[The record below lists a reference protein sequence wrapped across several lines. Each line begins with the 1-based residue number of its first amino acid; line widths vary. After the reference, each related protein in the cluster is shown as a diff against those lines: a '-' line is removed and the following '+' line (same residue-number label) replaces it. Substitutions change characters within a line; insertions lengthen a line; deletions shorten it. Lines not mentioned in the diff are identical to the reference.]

1 MHEHEHNDVNAMS
14 QRRFFTVTILNS
26 LITLIEFLGGVFSGS
41 LSLLSDAFHNFADSA
56 SVVGSYYAHRISQ
69 RPQNQLN
76 TFGYKRAQI
85 ISAFLNSLF
94 LVIIS
99 VVLIVEGVQKLFKPE
114 QINGNLMLIV
124 AVVSTVANLVS
135 TLLLSR
141 GSKHNLNIRA
151 TYLHL
156 LSDTLASLGV
166 ILGGILIKLFDW
178 VLVDPIITIIVAL
191 YISAEA
197 YPIIKKTVKILMQ
210 GSPMVDCYA
219 IQKDMMN
226 IEGITGVHH
235 VHIWSVDE
243 NSIVFSAHINMQDM
257 LISEA
262 EKIYDPVA
270 KLLHDKYGIEH
281 VTLQAEVER
290 GKKEDLYLDS
300 RNDIN

>member
-1 MHEHEHNDVNAMS
+1 MHEHNHNEAMS
-14 QRRFFTVTILNS
+14 QQRFFTVTILNT
-26 LITLIEFLGGVFSGS
+26 LITLVEFVGGILSGS

-124 AVVSTVANLVS
+124 AVVSTVANLIS
-135 TLLLSR
+135 TVMLSR
-141 GSKHNLNIRA
+141 GSKHNLNVRA

-166 ILGGILIKLFDW
+166 IFGGVLIKLFNW
-178 VLVDPIITIIVAL
+178 VLVDPIVTIIVAI

-210 GSPMVDCYA
+210 GSPMIDCYD
-219 IQKDMMN
+219 IQNDMMQ
-226 IEGITGVHH
+226 IDGITGVHH

-243 NSIVFSAHINMQDM
+243 NSVIFSAHVNMDDM

-262 EKIYDPVA
+262 EKIYDPVS

-281 VTLQAEVER
+281 VTLQAEVKR
-290 GKKEDLYLDS
+290 GTKEDLYFDTKT
-300 RNDIN
+300 DIE

>member
-1 MHEHEHNDVNAMS
+1 MHEHNHNEAMS
-14 QRRFFTVTILNS
+14 QQRFFTVTILNT
-26 LITLIEFLGGVFSGS
+26 LITLVEFVGGILSGS

-124 AVVSTVANLVS
+124 AVVSTVANLIS
-135 TLLLSR
+135 TVMLSR

-166 ILGGILIKLFDW
+166 IFGGILIKLFNW
-178 VLVDPIITIIVAL
+178 VLVDPIVTIIVAI

-210 GSPMVDCYA
+210 GSPMIDCYD
-219 IQKDMMN
+219 IQNDMMQ
-226 IEGITGVHH
+226 IDGITGVHH

-243 NSIVFSAHINMQDM
+243 NSVIFSAHVNMDDM

-262 EKIYDPVA
+262 EKIYDPVS

-281 VTLQAEVER
+281 VTLQAEVKR
-290 GKKEDLYLDS
+290 GTKEDLYFDTKT
-300 RNDIN
+300 DIE

>member
-1 MHEHEHNDVNAMS
+1 MHEHNHNEAMS
-14 QRRFFTVTILNS
+14 QQRFFTVTILNT
-26 LITLIEFLGGVFSGS
+26 LITLVEFVGGILSGS

-124 AVVSTVANLVS
+124 AVVSTVANLIS
-135 TLLLSR
+135 TVMLSR
-141 GSKHNLNIRA
+141 SSKHNLNIRA

-166 ILGGILIKLFDW
+166 IFGGILIKLFNW
-178 VLVDPIITIIVAL
+178 VLVDPIVTIIVAI

-210 GSPMVDCYA
+210 GSPMIDCYD
-219 IQKDMMN
+219 IQNDMMQ
-226 IEGITGVHH
+226 IDGITGVHH

-243 NSIVFSAHINMQDM
+243 NSVIFSAHVNMDDM

-262 EKIYDPVA
+262 EKIYDPVS

-281 VTLQAEVER
+281 VTLQAEVKR
-290 GKKEDLYLDS
+290 GTKEDLYFDTKT
-300 RNDIN
+300 DIE

>member
-1 MHEHEHNDVNAMS
+1 MHEHNHNEAMS
-14 QRRFFTVTILNS
+14 QQRFFTVTILNT
-26 LITLIEFLGGVFSGS
+26 LITLVEFVGGILSGS

-124 AVVSTVANLVS
+124 AVVSTVANLIS
-135 TLLLSR
+135 TVMLSR

-166 ILGGILIKLFDW
+166 IFGGILIKLFNW
-178 VLVDPIITIIVAL
+178 VLVDPIVTIIVAI

-210 GSPMVDCYA
+210 GSPMIDCYD
-219 IQKDMMN
+219 IQNDMMQ
-226 IEGITGVHH
+226 IDGITGVHH

-243 NSIVFSAHINMQDM
+243 NSVIFSAHVNMDDM

-262 EKIYDPVA
+262 EKIYDPVS

-281 VTLQAEVER
+281 VTLQAEVKR
-290 GKKEDLYLDS
+290 GTQEDLYFDTKT
-300 RNDIN
+300 DIE

>member
-1 MHEHEHNDVNAMS
+1 MHEHNHDEAMS
-14 QRRFFTVTILNS
+14 QQRFFTVTILNT
-26 LITLIEFLGGVFSGS
+26 LITLVEFVGGILSGS

-56 SVVGSYYAHRISQ
+56 SVVGSYYAHQISQ

-124 AVVSTVANLVS
+124 AVVSTVANLIS
-135 TLLLSR
+135 TVMLSR
-141 GSKHNLNIRA
+141 SSKHNLNIRA

-166 ILGGILIKLFDW
+166 IFGGILIKLFNW
-178 VLVDPIITIIVAL
+178 VLVDPIVTIIVAI
-191 YISAEA
+191 YISTES

-210 GSPMVDCYA
+210 GSPMIDCYD
-219 IQKDMMN
+219 IQKDMMQ
-226 IEGITGVHH
+226 IDGITGVHH

-243 NSIVFSAHINMQDM
+243 NSVIFSAHVNMDDM

-262 EKIYDPVA
+262 EKIYDPVS

-281 VTLQAEVER
+281 VTLQAEVKR
-290 GKKEDLYLDS
+290 GTQEDLYFDTKT
-300 RNDIN
+300 DIE

>member
-1 MHEHEHNDVNAMS
+1 MHEHNHNEAMS
-14 QRRFFTVTILNS
+14 QQRFFTVTILNT
-26 LITLIEFLGGVFSGS
+26 LITLVEFVGGILSGS

-124 AVVSTVANLVS
+124 AVVSTVANLIS
-135 TLLLSR
+135 TVMLSR

-166 ILGGILIKLFDW
+166 IFGGVLIKLFNW
-178 VLVDPIITIIVAL
+178 VLVDPIVTIIVAI

-210 GSPMVDCYA
+210 GSPMIDCYD
-219 IQKDMMN
+219 IQNDMMQ
-226 IEGITGVHH
+226 IDGITGVHH

-243 NSIVFSAHINMQDM
+243 NSVIFSAHVNMDDM

-262 EKIYDPVA
+262 EKIYDPVS

-281 VTLQAEVER
+281 VTLQAEVKR
-290 GKKEDLYLDS
+290 GTKEDLYFDTKT
-300 RNDIN
+300 DIE

>member
-1 MHEHEHNDVNAMS
+1 MHEHNHDEAMS
-14 QRRFFTVTILNS
+14 QQRFFTVTILNT
-26 LITLIEFLGGVFSGS
+26 LITLVEFVGGILSGS

-56 SVVGSYYAHRISQ
+56 SVVGSYYAHQISQ

-124 AVVSTVANLVS
+124 AVVSTVANLIS
-135 TLLLSR
+135 TVMLSR

-166 ILGGILIKLFDW
+166 IFGGILIKLFNW
-178 VLVDPIITIIVAL
+178 VLVDPIVTIIVAI

-210 GSPMVDCYA
+210 GSPMIDCYD
-219 IQKDMMN
+219 IQNDMMQ
-226 IEGITGVHH
+226 IDGITGVHH

-243 NSIVFSAHINMQDM
+243 NSVIFSAHVNMDDM

-262 EKIYDPVA
+262 EKIYDPVS

-281 VTLQAEVER
+281 VTLQAEVKR
-290 GKKEDLYLDS
+290 GTKEDLYFDTKT
-300 RNDIN
+300 DIE

>member
-1 MHEHEHNDVNAMS
+1 MHEHNHDEAMS
-14 QRRFFTVTILNS
+14 QQRFFTVTILNT
-26 LITLIEFLGGVFSGS
+26 LITLVEFVGGILSGS

-56 SVVGSYYAHRISQ
+56 SVVGSYYAHQISQ

-124 AVVSTVANLVS
+124 AVVSTVANLIS
-135 TLLLSR
+135 TVMLSR

-166 ILGGILIKLFDW
+166 IFGGILIKLFNW
-178 VLVDPIITIIVAL
+178 VLVDPIVTIIVAI

-210 GSPMVDCYA
+210 GSPMIDCYD
-219 IQKDMMN
+219 IQKDMMQ
-226 IEGITGVHH
+226 IDGITGVHH

-243 NSIVFSAHINMQDM
+243 NSVIFSAHVNMDDM

-262 EKIYDPVA
+262 EKIYDPVS

-281 VTLQAEVER
+281 VTLQAEVKR
-290 GKKEDLYLDS
+290 GTKEDLYFDTKT
-300 RNDIN
+300 DIE